1 MKSDLEG
8 RFHEKGCGLMRV
20 FMAGKGSVEVLGS
33 QVNGARGDH
42 RWNHLTLTLSLYLCG
57 KRVFFLPITLEAHR
71 IGTLLVCHGFLVT
84 L

>member
-33 QVNGARGDH
+33 QVNGACGDH

-57 KRVFFLPITLEAHR
+57 QRVFFRPFTLEAHR

>member
-1 MKSDLEG
+1 MT
-8 RFHEKGCGLMRV
+8 
-20 FMAGKGSVEVLGS
+20 GKGSVEVLGS

-57 KRVFFLPITLEAHR
+57 QRVFFLPITLEAHR
-71 IGTLLVCHGFLVT
+71 IGTPLFCRGLLVT